1 MLTKKEFIFLG
12 IMLVVVVVVVVVIV
26 FLPINN
32 DNSKSN
38 SDNEKTLP
46 PNTPPPTPPPTP
58 PIPTEELSDPVKMD
72 NPGFDFSN
80 FEIMNEMKEKKE
92 ELFCY
97 YSDEFRYGSASNCG
111 LIDFRYEVIL
121 LELKTKPTEWK
132 VIVAIR
138 QYDKDKKLIGVQYFE
153 SKPVPGDVSCLINDS
168 FVEKYY
174 KLCDT
179 TVDECVTQ
187 ADKAKVGYDG
197 TTCPEEFYVDV
208 EYVLIKKLGDI
219 TSQGCVPKNF
229 KINKSSSTGEV
240 IFSNNSEDSDGKK
253 YKTKNIK
260 IKK

>member
-12 IMLVVVVVVVVVIV
+12 IIFVVVVVVVVVIV
-26 FLPINN
+26 FLPSNN

-38 SDNEKTLP
+38 SDNKKTLP
-46 PNTPPPTPPPTP
+46 PNTPPPTPTPTP
-58 PIPTEELSDPVKMD
+58 PPNPTEELIDPVKMND
-72 NPGFDFSN
+72 PRFDFSN
-80 FEIMNEMKEKKE
+80 FEIMNEIKEKKE

-138 QYDKDKKLIGVQYFE
+138 QYKDAKLSGVQYFE

-219 TSQGCVPKNF
+219 TSKGCVPKNF
-229 KINKSSSTGEV
+229 KINKSSSGEV

-253 YKTKNIK
+253 YTTKK
-260 IKK
+260 IQLKK